1 MPQSSSW
8 IFGGV
13 HGEARVKLLADSS
26 RSHELA
32 SKQVSVAID
41 SGMEIVAKV
50 PCDSGKCTLTETSDR
65 SRTVLLTFLGLLDD
79 VDEQFEC
86 RVIHSELLSRSDA

>member
-50 PCDSGKCTLTETSDR
+50 PCD
-65 SRTVLLTFLGLLDD
+65 
-79 VDEQFEC
+79 
-86 RVIHSELLSRSDA
+86 